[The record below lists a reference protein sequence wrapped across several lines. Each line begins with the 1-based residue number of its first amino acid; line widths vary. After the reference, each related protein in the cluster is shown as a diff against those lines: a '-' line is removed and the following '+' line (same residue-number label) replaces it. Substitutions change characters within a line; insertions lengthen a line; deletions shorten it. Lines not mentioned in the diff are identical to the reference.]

1 MELAQSVL
9 PAPSL
14 NTKGVVPASSSVLQ
28 KVEINPTSS
37 TTYTVGASNQ
47 NLLFEIPPSN
57 YNFSKS
63 YLSFTFTAAAAGA
76 GVAHMHYSH
85 IPPIQQMQFRG
96 QGGNISLV
104 DLSDFG
110 GYWAATRGFEKQQTW
125 QKESPTFLDATA
137 IPAGTI
143 TNSGQ
148 RYHACSGDFKAID
161 EKVVTC
167 YRANQAGAITAIPS
181 NATATQYVA
190 IGSDATASAFTFRLD
205 FSQLYG
211 TVLALDKV
219 IPCRQRMNLVL
230 SMATLNQM
238 FADIGAGGIV
248 ATTAAVTVTTSL
260 TLMQEVNPIVNN
272 ALAQKVDTGN
282 FDLLIPYV
290 SQSSFATTA
299 STRNTAQF
307 NNSANGAVNLL
318 GHLISPMIAD
328 SSAAAVALRGS
339 AYDFNGVLI
348 QNHQGLLNNF
358 ALDVQQIDH
367 TNPSADDWRVYEKFL
382 RKGAVNQSDFL
393 SLYKVMVYWYGA
405 IQDLSE
411 TNWDLAQGYNILN
424 LNPGMFQLRHL
435 SGATASNLVCNAI
448 YQISV
453 KASPSGLVYNS
464 SAPVNHIAP
473 TPMPLQAAS
482 QLM

>member
-1 MELAQSVL
+1 MELARSVL

-14 NTKGVVPASSSVLQ
+14 NTGGVVPASSSVLQ

-37 TTYTVGASNQ
+37 VTYTVGASNQ

-63 YLSFTFTAAAAGA
+63 YLSFTFTVAAAAAGI
-76 GVAHMHYSH
+76 AHMHYSH

-104 DLSDFG
+104 DINDFG
-110 GYWAATRGFEKQQTW
+110 GYWASSRGFEKQQTW
-125 QKESPTFLDATA
+125 LKESPGFLDATSLG
-137 IPAGTI
+137 AGTI
-143 TNSGQ
+143 AAAGS
-148 RYHACSGDFKAID
+148 RYHAPCSENPAID
-161 EKVVTC
+161 GSALTNR
-167 YRANQAGAITAIPS
+167 RANQAGAITQIALG
-181 NATATQYVA
+181 TATQYVSTGA
-190 IGSDATASAFTFRLD
+190 DATAAAFTYRLD

-211 TVLALDKV
+211 TILALDKV
-219 IPCRQRMNLVL
+219 IPSRQRMNLVL

-238 FADIGAGGIV
+238 FADIGGAGIV
-248 ATTAAVTVTTSL
+248 ATGSATTVTTSL

-367 TNPSADDWRVYEKFL
+367 TNPAADDWRVYEKFL
-382 RKGAVNQSDFL
+382 RKGAVNQTDFL

-405 IQDLSE
+405 NQDLSD

>member
-37 TTYTVGASNQ
+37 VTYTVGASNQ

-63 YLSFTFTAAAAGA
+63 YLSFTFTAAAAAA

-85 IPPIQQMQFRG
+85 IPPIQQIQFRG

-104 DLSDFG
+104 DINDFG
-110 GYWAATRGFEKQQTW
+110 GYWACTRGFEKQQTW
-125 QKESPTFLDATA
+125 LKESPGFLDATA
-137 IPAGTI
+137 LPAGTI
-143 TNSGQ
+143 ASAGS
-148 RYHACSGDFKAID
+148 RYHAACTEVPAID
-161 EKVVTC
+161 GSVLTC
-167 YRANQAGAITAIPS
+167 RRANQAGAITQIPT
-181 NATATQYVA
+181 NIGTQYVA
-190 IGSDATASAFTFRLD
+190 TGADATASAFTFRLD

-219 IPCRQRMNLVL
+219 IPSRQRMNLVL

-272 ALAQKVDTGN
+272 ALAQKVDSGN

-328 SSAAAVALRGS
+328 NSAATIALRGS
-339 AYDFNGVLI
+339 AYDFNGALI

-393 SLYKVMVYWYGA
+393 SLYKIIIYWYGA